1 MPHLMPRLLF
11 CVRDHELGNLEDKHG
26 NVQTENEFLEF
37 TLSQMVKNSKRKV
50 INTRDKIVQLF
61 PDRELVLINCP
72 LEEDRR
78 DELGDLHRME
88 FQYLNE

>member
-1 MPHLMPRLLF
+1 
-11 CVRDHELGNLEDKHG
+11 
-26 NVQTENEFLEF
+26 
-37 TLSQMVKNSKRKV
+37 MVKNSKRKV